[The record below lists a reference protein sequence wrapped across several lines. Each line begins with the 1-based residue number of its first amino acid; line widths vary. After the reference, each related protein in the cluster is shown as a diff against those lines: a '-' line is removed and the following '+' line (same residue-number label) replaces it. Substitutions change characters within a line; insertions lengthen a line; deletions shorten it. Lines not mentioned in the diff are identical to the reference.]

1 MKRVLHIIRP
11 ANLTGAP
18 AAMLNLVTVL
28 NQQDAY
34 QVTVVCGYEGPL
46 SAELRQRGIEVL
58 ICPPLIREPAPWKDW
73 RAFFYLLRTIRREKY
88 EIVHTHSSK
97 SGILGRWAAIM
108 AGVPL
113 IVHTYN
119 GIPWVGNRFY
129 EFIEMFTARITDH
142 FIAVSDSDRDCL
154 LSLGI
159 GDDKRIHLIPN
170 GLQIEKLLET
180 PPSPYLRTIGIP
192 VECPVVGM
200 AARLKPQKDPNL
212 FVQMAA
218 PVLKHRPD
226 CHFVII
232 GDGELMSAAVK
243 LAEEL
248 KISPQ
253 IHFLGWRDDAWA
265 IIKTF
270 TIFALTSKWEGL
282 PVVLIE
288 TNILG
293 VPVVATDV
301 RGNKDLIINGKTGLL
316 SPPNPESLA
325 NAVIKLLNDSN
336 LRQTLTTQATQYAIK
351 TFDIKKVA
359 MATDKV
365 YSQYRKISHS
375 MSYRS
380 RV

>member
-1 MKRVLHIIRP
+1 MKKVLHIIRP

-46 SAELRQRGIEVL
+46 SAELRPRGIEVL
-58 ICPPLIREPAPWKDW
+58 ICPPLIREPAPWKDL
-73 RAFFYLLRTIRREKY
+73 RAFFYLLRTIKRGKY
-88 EIVHTHSSK
+88 DIVHTHSSK
-97 SGILGRWAAIM
+97 SGILGRWAAAM
-108 AGVPL
+108 ARVPV
-113 IVHTYN
+113 IVHTFN

-129 EFIEMFTARITDH
+129 EVIETLTARITHH

-159 GDDKRIHLIPN
+159 GDDKSIHVIPN
-170 GLQIEKLLET
+170 GLQVEKLLET
-180 PPSPYLRTIGIP
+180 PPSSYLRTIGIP
-192 VECPVVGM
+192 ADCPVVGM
-200 AARLKPQKDPNL
+200 AARLKPQKDPEL
-212 FVQMAA
+212 FVRMAGE
-218 PVLKHRPD
+218 VLKRHPD
-226 CHFVII
+226 CHFVLV
-232 GDGELMSAAVK
+232 GDGELMPAMVK

-248 KISPQ
+248 KIKSQ

-265 IIKTF
+265 IIQNF
-270 TIFALTSKWEGL
+270 TIFVLTSRWEGL

-301 RGNKDLIINGKTGLL
+301 RGNKDIIIHAETGLL
-316 SPPNPESLA
+316 TPANPESLA

-336 LRQTLTTQATQYAIK
+336 LRQRLATQATEYAINK
-351 TFDIKKVA
+351 FDIKKVA
-359 MATDKV
+359 MATDRV
-365 YSQYRKISHS
+365 YSQSTQKKGEK
-375 MSYRS
+375 
-380 RV
+380 V